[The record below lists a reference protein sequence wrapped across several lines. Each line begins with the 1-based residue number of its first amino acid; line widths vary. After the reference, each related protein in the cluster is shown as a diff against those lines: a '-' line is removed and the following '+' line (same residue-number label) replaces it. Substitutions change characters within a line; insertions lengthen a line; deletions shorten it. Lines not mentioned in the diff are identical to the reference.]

1 MNKTESEVVTMS
13 GYVFVS
19 NSTKPTEEKQKSRE
33 PIKLENVNRPCLQTA
48 LEMDYDVYFGVNRE
62 NPKNIDCELPV
73 HLYDSHTYRSI
84 TAFSDNRVAYQN
96 LAKVIKEGDVDV
108 IHCNTPVG
116 GMIGRLAGKRY
127 HVKKVIYTAHG
138 FHFYKGAPLIN
149 RTVFKWAEQVMAHWT
164 DAIITMNEE
173 DYQSALKF
181 RLRKGGKVYKV
192 HGVGITLD
200 EFNNIHV
207 DKRTKRSELGLKRT
221 DIVCISAG
229 DLVARKNYSIAIKA
243 LAKVKNNNLHYLICG
258 VGPEKEKLEKL
269 AVEYGVSDRVHFL
282 GFRSDVKEL
291 MKISDIFLFTTLQEG
306 MPRSM
311 MEAMA
316 CGLPCV
322 ASKIRGNVDLL
333 VEGKGGYLREA
344 SDSEEM
350 AQCLRCLAED
360 SNLRKK
366 MSEYNLKT
374 IKRFDVKVVK
384 KEIEQIYKEVLGED

>member
-1 MNKTESEVVTMS
+1 MS

-48 LEMDYDVYFGVNRE
+48 LEMNYDVYFGVNRE
-62 NPKNIDCELPV
+62 NPRDIECELPV

-96 LAKVIKEGDVDV
+96 LVKVIKEGNIDV

-116 GMIGRLAGKRY
+116 GMIGRLVGKRY
-127 HVKKVIYTAHG
+127 RIKKVIYTAHG

-149 RTVFKWAEQVMAHWT
+149 RTVFKWAEQIMAHWT

-173 DYQSALKF
+173 DYRSALKF

-200 EFNNIHV
+200 EFKNIHV
-207 DKRTKRSELGLKRT
+207 DKRTKRSELGLKDT
-221 DIVCISAG
+221 DIVCVSAG
-229 DLVARKNYSIAIKA
+229 DLVARKNYAIAIKA
-243 LAKVKNNNLHYLICG
+243 FAKVKNNNLHYLICG

-269 AVEYGVSDRVHFL
+269 AAENGVSDRVHFL

-333 VEGKGGYLREA
+333 DEGKGGYLREPYDWEGIA
-344 SDSEEM
+344 E
-350 AQCLRCLAED
+350 CINRLAED
-360 SNLRKK
+360 DSVRNK
-366 MSEYNLKT
+366 MKEYNLET
-374 IKRFDVKVVK
+374 IKKFDVKVVK
-384 KEIEQIYKEVLGED
+384 NEIEQIYKKVLGEG